1 MANKATAI
9 TNVRVFDGFQLS
21 EMTTV
26 VMENGLISDKK
37 DADVVI
43 DGKGGFLMPGLI
55 DSHSHLTWKAN
66 AKACVRAGVTA
77 TISIS
82 STEKVKALPDSTRIF
97 STHGRALGSCEDG
110 KAFVEEEAANGAAY
124 IKIIVE
130 DRPMMAKTRI
140 TQDVMNV
147 IAEET
152 HKRGLLLATH
162 AVSVP
167 TLQMAIDAGTD
178 IYIHVPLE
186 ADMTP
191 DMAAKIAA
199 QGASCVPTL
208 AMMKG
213 FADIPIYGY
222 KKEDY
227 KHSENNARM
236 LHEAGVPLLVG
247 TDASNLIFLP
257 WVKFGKDLHKEMQLM
272 AGAGLKPEEILA
284 GATGLAA
291 KAYGEA
297 SVGTLEPGRR
307 ADLILIDG
315 DPTADIA
322 NTANIRKV
330 WIGGNEVFSK

>member
-1 MANKATAI
+1 MAIKATAI
-9 TNVRVFDGFQLS
+9 TNVRVFDGLQMSDL
-21 EMTTV
+21 TTV
-26 VMENGLISDKK
+26 VMENGLISDKTT
-37 DADVVI
+37 ADVEI

-55 DSHSHLTWKAN
+55 DSHSHLTWKKN
-66 AKACVRAGVTA
+66 AKASIRAGVTS
-77 TISIS
+77 TFSIG
-82 STEKVKALPDSTRIF
+82 STEKVKQLTDSTRIF
-97 STHGRALGSCEDG
+97 STHGRAIGDCEDG
-110 KAFVEEEAANGAAY
+110 KAFVEEEAANGSAY
-124 IKIIVE
+124 IKIVVE
-130 DRPMMAKTRI
+130 DKPMMAKTRI
-140 TQDVMNV
+140 TQEVMKT

-186 ADMTP
+186 AEMTP
-191 DMAAKIAA
+191 QMAQQIAA
-199 QGASCVPTL
+199 QKAACVPTL

-227 KHSENNARM
+227 KHSENNVRM

-257 WVKFGKDLHKEMQLM
+257 WVKFGADMHREMQLM
-272 AGAGLKPEEILA
+272 TGAGLKPEEILA

-291 KAYGEA
+291 KVFGVN
-297 SVGTLEPGRR
+297 SVGTLEVGRH
-307 ADLILIDG
+307 ADMILIDG
-315 DPTADIA
+315 DPTQNIADS
-322 NTANIRKV
+322 ANIRKV
-330 WIGGNEVFSK
+330 WIGGNEVFSE

>member
-1 MANKATAI
+1 MASKTTAI
-9 TNVRVFDGFQLS
+9 KNVRVFDGFKMS

-26 VMENGLISDKK
+26 VMENGLISDKET
-37 DADVVI
+37 ADVVI

-55 DSHSHLTWKAN
+55 DSHSHLTWKKN
-66 AKACVRAGVTA
+66 ARSCVRAGVTS
-77 TISIS
+77 TFSIG
-82 STEKVKALPDSTRIF
+82 STEKVKKLSDSTRIF
-97 STHGRALGSCEDG
+97 STYGRAIGNCEDG
-110 KAFVEEEAANGAAY
+110 RAFVAEEAANGAAY
-124 IKIIVE
+124 IKIVVE

-140 TQDVMNV
+140 MQEVMNV

-167 TLQMAIDAGTD
+167 TLQMAIDAKTD

-191 DMAAKIAA
+191 EMAAQIAA
-199 QGASCVPTL
+199 QNASCVPTL

-291 KAYGEA
+291 AAYGVD
-297 SVGTLEPGRR
+297 SVGALEPGRR

-315 DPTADIA
+315 NPNQNIADTAK
-322 NTANIRKV
+322 IRRV
-330 WIGGNEVFSK
+330 WIGGNEVFHK

>member
-9 TNVRVFDGFQLS
+9 TNVRVFDGFQMS
-21 EMTTV
+21 ELTTV
-26 VMENGLISDKK
+26 VMENGLISAKTN
-37 DADVVI
+37 ADEVI

-55 DSHSHLTWKAN
+55 DSHTHLTWKKN
-66 AKACVRAGVTA
+66 ARASVRAGVTS
-77 TISIS
+77 TFSIS
-82 STEKVKALPDSTRIF
+82 STDKVKRLPDSTRIF
-97 STHGRALGSCEDG
+97 STHGRAIGDCEDG
-110 KAFVEEEAANGAAY
+110 KAFVEEEAANGSAY
-124 IKIIVE
+124 IKIVVE
-130 DRPMMAKTRI
+130 DKPMMAKTRI
-140 TQDVMNV
+140 TQEVMNV

-186 ADMTP
+186 AEMTLE
-191 DMAAKIAA
+191 MASQIAQQKA
-199 QGASCVPTL
+199 ACVPTL

-227 KHSENNARM
+227 KHSENNVRM

-247 TDASNLIFLP
+247 TDASNIVFLP
-257 WVKFGKDLHKEMQLM
+257 WVKFGADMHREMQLM
-272 AGAGLKPEEILA
+272 AGAGLRPDEILT

-291 KAYGEA
+291 KVFGVKR
-297 SVGTLEPGRR
+297 VGTLEVGCH
-307 ADLILIDG
+307 ADMILIDG
-315 DPTADIA
+315 DPTHNIAD
-322 NTANIRKV
+322 TANIRKV